1 MDEAATTRER
11 LAREDANFQRL
22 ERKHQEYESLLEGLL
37 GRRFLSEDEQLEAA
51 RLKKLKLA
59 VKDQMEALVRQA
71 VTH

>member
-1 MDEAATTRER
+1 MDDAAATRER

-22 ERKHQEYESLLEGLL
+22 ERKHQEYEALLEGLL
-37 GRRFLSEDEQLEAA
+37 GRRFLSEDEQLETV

-71 VTH
+71 VAH